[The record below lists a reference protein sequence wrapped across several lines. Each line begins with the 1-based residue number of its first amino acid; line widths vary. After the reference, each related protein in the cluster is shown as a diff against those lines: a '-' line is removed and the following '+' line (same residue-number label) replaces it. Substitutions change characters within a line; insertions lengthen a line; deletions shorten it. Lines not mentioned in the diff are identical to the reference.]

1 MGGSYGCCRL
11 YDILFEVIEGEQNNA
26 RSRSDCFEFTFAW
39 SSSRNQ
45 GSDSK
50 TYRNKTLD
58 AKLRTERTKREARL
72 LNKAKIAGVPCPIV
86 LEVSEFGITMTKI
99 RGKRADLIKNKN
111 SAKTAGKYL
120 AQLHASNLIHGDY
133 TPANLIV
140 SSGASQ
146 NLFVIDFGLGFFSED
161 VEDKAIDVLTMLK
174 AIPESA
180 QAQKAFLKGY
190 SKYKNI
196 PLS

>member
-1 MGGSYGCCRL
+1 MRGAEAIVSNSRL
-11 YDILFEVIEGEQNNA
+11 LGLPVVIKD
-26 RSRSDCFEFTFAW
+26 RIP
-39 SSSRNQ
+39 
-45 GSDSK
+45 K

-190 SKYKNI
+190 SKYKKYSAV
-196 PLS
+196 LKRVEEVKKRARYA